1 MSENKQVT
9 TGGLN
14 IFTLVGA
21 LFIAFKLAGIG
32 AVADWSWWWV
42 LSPLWAPLAGVLLVI
57 GVIFLAAFV
66 RGIADEVGRARRARR
81 RRKAHEKAR
90 EAEVKAVD
98 AAMAA
103 ERKLRN
109 GEVK

>member
-1 MSENKQVT
+1 MENKQVT
-9 TGGLN
+9 TGGAN
-14 IFTLVGA
+14 VFTLLLVLFVG
-21 LFIAFKLAGIG
+21 LKLAGIG
-32 AVADWSWWWV
+32 VVAGWSWWWV
-42 LSPLWAPLAGVLLVI
+42 LSPLWAPFAGIAVVFI
-57 GVIFLAAFV
+57 GIFLAAFV
-66 RGIADEVGRARRARR
+66 RGIADEVGQARRARR
-81 RRKAHEKAR
+81 VRKAKEKAR

>member
-1 MSENKQVT
+1 METNKQVT
-9 TGGLN
+9 TSGVN
-14 IFTLVGA
+14 IFTLVGV
-21 LFIAFKLAGIG
+21 LFIGLKLAGVG

-57 GVIFLAAFV
+57 GVIFLAAFI
-66 RGIADEVGRARRARR
+66 RGIAEEIGRSRRVRR
-81 RRKAHEKAR
+81 VRKAKEKAR
-90 EAEVKAVD
+90 AAEVKAVD

-109 GEVK
+109 GEIK